1 MSSRR
6 TFHSTT
12 GTGFRYPSTPRISC
26 ARRAVDAAPALLAI
40 AVHQMFFD
48 DFEKSVEMQP
58 GDYEN
63 RSLWF
68 KLAVR
73 IARLRASQLG
83 LAGRGS

>member
-1 MSSRR
+1 
-6 TFHSTT
+6 
-12 GTGFRYPSTPRISC
+12 
-26 ARRAVDAAPALLAI
+26 
-40 AVHQMFFD
+40 MFFD